1 MVDVICVFLDFSNAL
16 DTGNQISEALRVVL
30 RRRNED
36 VLNKLTAREK
46 DIFMLA
52 RGFNNKE
59 IAEKLNLSRYTVE
72 THRKNIRLKL
82 KVRNTPELVAL
93 ARQIGVQ

>member
-1 MVDVICVFLDFSNAL
+1 MDFSNAI

-30 RRRNED
+30 QHGGMKTCSINSPRGRKTYS
-36 VLNKLTAREK
+36 LLA
-46 DIFMLA
+46 A
-52 RGFNNKE
+52 RGHNNKE
-59 IAEKLNLSRYTVE
+59 IAEKLNLSRYTIE

-93 ARQIGVQ
+93 AKQIGLQ